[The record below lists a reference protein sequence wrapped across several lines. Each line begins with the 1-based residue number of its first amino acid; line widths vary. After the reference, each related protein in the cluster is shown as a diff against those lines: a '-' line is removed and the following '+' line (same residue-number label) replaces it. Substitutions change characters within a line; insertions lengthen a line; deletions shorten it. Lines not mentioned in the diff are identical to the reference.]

1 MPLFDYK
8 CTKCGKEFEELVK
21 DDTVVVLCPACGEK
35 SERIYYGKVDGSFG
49 KKSHSCSGHCSTCGG
64 CK

>member
-1 MPLFDYK
+1 MPLLDYK
-8 CTKCGKEFEELVK
+8 CKKCGKEFEELVK
-21 DDTVVVLCPACGEK
+21 TVDAEVLCPACGEK
-35 SERIYYGKVDGSFG
+35 AERIYYGKVDGALG